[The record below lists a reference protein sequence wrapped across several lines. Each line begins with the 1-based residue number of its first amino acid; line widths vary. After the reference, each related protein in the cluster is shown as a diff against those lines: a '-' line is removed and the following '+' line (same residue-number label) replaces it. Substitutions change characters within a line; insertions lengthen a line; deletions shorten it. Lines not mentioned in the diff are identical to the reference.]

1 MILVPSR
8 GTDSWRALLADPEK
22 HWKPGYSAREL
33 ADRWEAAAG
42 FPAEVESLLKQDERT
57 RGATVLLAI
66 PEHRV
71 VLAGGARASQTDLWV
86 LARTRTSLMSI
97 AVEGKVNESFGP
109 TVGEWQPAGSTGRSQ
124 RWAAIC
130 SLLEV
135 DQQCD
140 QATRYQLFHRTASAL
155 IEARRFVA
163 RSAAVIVHSFSPMA
177 ASFTDFQ
184 QFVRLLGGDVERPG
198 QLVAVPPR
206 EDIALFFGWAVG
218 PVPVDDRQT
227 AAGSP

>member
-8 GTDSWRALLADPEK
+8 GTESWRGLLADPEK
-22 HWKPGYSAREL
+22 HWKRGYSALEL
-33 ADRWEAAAG
+33 AERWENPGG
-42 FPAEVESLLKQDERT
+42 FPPEVASLLNQHERT
-57 RGATVLLAI
+57 RGATMLLGI

-71 VLAGGARASQTDLWV
+71 PLAGGARASQTDLWV
-86 LARTRTSLMSI
+86 LARTHTGLLSI

-109 TVGEWQPAGSTGRSQ
+109 TVGEWQPASSPGRTK

-135 DQQCD
+135 DQHCN

-155 IEARRFVA
+155 IEARRFFA
-163 RSAAVIVHSFSPMA
+163 RSAAVIVHSFGSAA
-177 ASFTDFQ
+177 ASFGDFQ
-184 QFVRLLGGDVERPG
+184 QFVRLLDGDVDRPG

-206 EDIALFFGWAVG
+206 EDIALFFGWATG
-218 PVPVDDRQT
+218 PKPVDEPQT
-227 AAGSP
+227 AVS